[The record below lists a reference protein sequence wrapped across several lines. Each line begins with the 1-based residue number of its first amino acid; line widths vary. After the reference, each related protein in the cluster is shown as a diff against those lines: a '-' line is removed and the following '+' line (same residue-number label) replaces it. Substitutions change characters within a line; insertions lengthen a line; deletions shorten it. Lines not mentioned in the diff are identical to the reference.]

1 MNNSIIVV
9 VVQHL
14 VTSVLNSMS

>member
-1 MNNSIIVV
+1 MRFVIIV

-14 VTSVLNSMS
+14 VTSVLNSIS